1 MLRELLFLIYQYK
14 FLEDIKKIWCGLWRA
29 DLHFPKIRCF
39 PPCAKR
45 ERERAGAQPNGL
57 LRKAQMIMLLGYVNI
72 IRETY
77 LNINRMNRI
86 KVISDCTLKLVQAC
100 KYYLYFIS

>member
-1 MLRELLFLIYQYK
+1 MGSGGQIYIFPKYGVSLLVLRER
-14 FLEDIKKIWCGLWRA
+14 G
-29 DLHFPKIRCF
+29 
-39 PPCAKR
+39 
-45 ERERAGAQPNGL
+45 RAGAQPNGL

-77 LNINRMNRI
+77 INIDRMNRI
-86 KVISDCTLKLVQAC
+86 KVISDCTSKLVQAC